1 MRTTR
6 SRWMDE
12 DKQRNQTQTHGS
24 MMYDRV
30 DRTEVFIYILLR
42 MYLRVVGYEGFRTS
56 EKGTVKES

>member
-12 DKQRNQTQTHGS
+12 DKQRNETQTHGS
-24 MMYDRV
+24 MMYDKV
-30 DRTEVFIYILLR
+30 RTEVFIYILLR

-56 EKGTVKES
+56 EMGTVKES